1 MKKGKVGKVKITHF
15 VAGAVFGDLGSSILE
30 GKKRTS
36 RAFWRGSQSPKCHV
50 FQYKTHPQSTKSM
63 QTGALQTDRL
73 MQVSMNYQP

>member
-15 VAGAVFGDLGSSILE
+15 VAGATCLVTLE
-30 GKKRTS
+30 VP
-36 RAFWRGSQSPKCHV
+36 FSQSPKCHV